1 MPKEKTTIA
10 KLKRGSMHFEV
21 IINPEKAVAYNQG
34 RASIEDAL
42 YTDTIYHDAKKGTRA
57 SEHDMHQLFGTSD
70 PHEVAKIIL
79 KEGHV
84 PQTEDMIK
92 TQIDQRKRQLIDLIH
107 RSVIDPNTG
116 RPHPPQRIET
126 AMNDAKVRVDPNQI
140 PERQLHDVVQ
150 QLRVHLPM
158 KFETRELFIRIP
170 VKYVGRTLSHIK
182 QATKVLK
189 ESWDNDGSLLAT
201 VEVPAGIQEE
211 LEAMLNSTT
220 KGEAEIKTLGAK

>member
-1 MPKEKTTIA
+1 
-10 KLKRGSMHFEV
+10 
-21 IINPEKAVAYNQG
+21 
-34 RASIEDAL
+34 
-42 YTDTIYHDAKKGTRA
+42 
-57 SEHDMHQLFGTSD
+57 MHQLFGTSD